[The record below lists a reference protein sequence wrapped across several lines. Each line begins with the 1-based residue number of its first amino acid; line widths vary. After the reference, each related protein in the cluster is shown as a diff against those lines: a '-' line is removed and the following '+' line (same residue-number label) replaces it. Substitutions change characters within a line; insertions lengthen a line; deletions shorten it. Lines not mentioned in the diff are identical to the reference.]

1 MQTQNRQRKSI
12 AYSQNFLRGRGLV
25 AELIHKSSITQDD
38 IVYEI
43 GSGEGIITQ
52 ELAKQCKQV
61 ISTEIDQELHSKLLH
76 KFTGFDNV
84 QIILGDFLTY
94 GLPNNSYKVFSNIP
108 FNITSQVVR
117 KLTQAQIP
125 PLDAYLIMQLEAAQ
139 KFGGSSCDTRETQ
152 FSILIKPW
160 FELEIVHK
168 FKRTDFYPVPS
179 VDTVLLRLRKRDKS
193 LVQQTDKQL
202 YEDFIVYAFS
212 QWKPTLREGLRLVFT
227 NNQYA
232 RLATNFKL
240 PNNAVPTQLD
250 FNQWLGLFSY
260 FSQSVDDTRK
270 QVVAGSAIKQ
280 EQEQAKLQKIN
291 RTRKDRNWKSKA

>member
-12 AYSQNFLRGRGLV
+12 AYSQNFLRSRGLI

-61 ISTEIDQELHSKLLH
+61 VSIEIDQELHSKLLP
-76 KFTGFDNV
+76 KLAEFGNA
-84 QIILGDFLTY
+84 QIVLGDFLVY
-94 GLPNNSYKVFSNIP
+94 RLPNNSYKVFSNIP

-117 KLTQAQIP
+117 KLTQAQFP
-125 PLDAYLIMQLEAAQ
+125 PLDAYLIMQLEAAE
-139 KFGGSSCDTRETQ
+139 KFGGSSCDAKETQ

-160 FELEIVHK
+160 FELEVVHK

-270 QVVAGSAIKQ
+270 QVVAGSAMKQ
-280 EQEQAKLQKIN
+280 SQEQAKLQKIN
-291 RTRKDRNWKSKA
+291 RTRKDSNWRRKK